1 MKFALLSAG
10 VLALALSVPAIAAQP
25 PVPADGLVLQGS
37 NPKKPVTNNPSTH
50 KTVERVVCHHPV
62 DGKESY
68 AKCATAGCHDNL
80 KDKKGTNSLYYV
92 MHAKEKADA
101 PLQQQSCQS
110 CHGKV
115 VAEKPDLKKDLTG
128 CAKSKCHP

>member
-25 PVPADGLVLQGS
+25 PVPA
-37 NPKKPVTNNPSTH
+37 
-50 KTVERVVCHHPV
+50 
-62 DGKESY
+62 
-68 AKCATAGCHDNL
+68 GCHDNL

-92 MHAKEKADA
+92 VHAKEKADA
-101 PLQQQSCQS
+101 PLKHQSCLS
-110 CHGKV
+110 CHVKV
-115 VAEKPDLKKDLTG
+115 VAEKPDLKKELTG

>member
-1 MKFALLSAG
+1 MDIYDQIK
-10 VLALALSVPAIAAQP
+10 IA
-25 PVPADGLVLQGS
+25 
-37 NPKKPVTNNPSTH
+37 
-50 KTVERVVCHHPV
+50 C
-62 DGKESY
+62 
-68 AKCATAGCHDNL
+68 DNL

-101 PLQQQSCQS
+101 PLKHQSCLS
-110 CHGKV
+110 CHVKV

>member
-37 NPKKPVTNNPSTH
+37 NPKKPVTFNHSTH
-50 KTVERVVCHHPV
+50 KTVECVICHHPV

-80 KDKKGTNSLYYV
+80 KDKKGTNSLYQGKGRCSPEASELPV
-92 MHAKEKADA
+92 LSRQGRGRKA
-101 PLQQQSCQS
+101 
-110 CHGKV
+110 
-115 VAEKPDLKKDLTG
+115 
-128 CAKSKCHP
+128 

>member
-37 NPKKPVTNNPSTH
+37 NPKKPVTFNHSTH
-50 KTVERVVCHHPV
+50 KTVECVVCHHPV

-101 PLQQQSCQS
+101 PL
-110 CHGKV
+110 
-115 VAEKPDLKKDLTG
+115 
-128 CAKSKCHP
+128 KSKCHP